1 MAMNDCKWLHG
12 DWCHCPT
19 FCEEDEQEQC
29 NFLTSG
35 AARNFCKEY
44 QPKI

>member
-1 MAMNDCKWLHG
+1 MAMNDCKWLH
-12 DWCHCPT
+12 DEWCRCPV
-19 FCEEDEQEQC
+19 FLKEKFPGQC